1 MDRQVL
7 RQHLVQ
13 AEARVAS
20 GEAHLARQKRVVD
33 ELTADGHPVAASSAR
48 GLLAVL
54 EESQLLHVA
63 DRDRL
68 ANELGSKELR
78 LGMEA

>member
-7 RQHLVQ
+7 TRHLLQ
-13 AEARVAS
+13 AEAHVAS
-20 GEAHLARQKRVVD
+20 GGEHLARQKRLID

-48 GLLAVL
+48 GLLAIL

-68 ANELGSKELR
+68 ANELSS
-78 LGMEA
+78 M